1 MTDKTEAE
9 RSGTQNKKPKIETD
23 IYYGI
28 GGCVFK
34 VSYGGKYIISM
45 GKYLKNALDMLNTDL
60 TGMKFKRNSLF
71 KQDKGG
77 RFIIFADYVYRN
89 PGHEFKVDILL
100 QSGSPYQLL
109 KRCQEELD
117 DAIADPNCLN
127 SFFIP
132 FLSRKIQ
139 CPIKWWRE
147 REQNKNKPYW
157 INRGHYLNYRK
168 WLYSRNVI

>member
-1 MTDKTEAE
+1 MTTSTEPD
-9 RSGTQNKKPKIETD
+9 RIDTQKKNPKIETD

-34 VSYGGKYIISM
+34 VFYGDKYIISM
-45 GKYLKNALDMLNTDL
+45 GKYLKNALDMLNIDIS
-60 TGMKFKRNSLF
+60 GMKNKRDSLF
-71 KQDKGG
+71 KKDKGG
-77 RFIIFADYVYRN
+77 QFIIFSDYVYNN
-89 PGHEFKVDILL
+89 PDHEFKVDILL
-100 QSGSPYQLL
+100 RSNNPYRLL
-109 KRCQEELD
+109 KRCQVELD
-117 DAIADPNCLN
+117 DAIADRDCLN

-139 CPIKWWRE
+139 CPIKWWSE
-147 REQNKNKPYW
+147 REKKKNKPYW

>member
-1 MTDKTEAE
+1 MENKPELGKID
-9 RSGTQNKKPKIETD
+9 TQVKKAKIETD

-34 VSYGGKYIISM
+34 VSYGDKYIISM

-60 TGMKFKRNSLF
+60 TGIKNKRNSLF

-77 RFIIFADYVYRN
+77 QFIIFSEYVYNN
-89 PGHEFKVDILL
+89 PSLEFNVDILL
-100 QSGSPYQLL
+100 QSNNPYQLL

-117 DAIADPNCLN
+117 DAIADKNCFN
-127 SFFIP
+127 SYFIP

>member
-1 MTDKTEAE
+1 MIQQAENLIKTIPYDGVG
-9 RSGTQNKKPKIETD
+9 S
-23 IYYGI
+23 
-28 GGCVFK
+28 CVFK
-34 VSYGGKYIISM
+34 VYYGEKYIVSM
-45 GKYLKNALDMLNTDL
+45 GKYLKNALDMLNVDIR
-60 TGMKFKRNSLF
+60 GMKYKRSSLF
-71 KQDKGG
+71 KMDKGG
-77 RFIIFADYVYRN
+77 QFILFADYVYKN
-89 PGHEFKVDILL
+89 PSKQFVVEILL
-100 QSGSPYQLL
+100 QSNNPYRLL

-139 CPIKWWRE
+139 CPVKWWRE

-168 WLYSRNVI
+168 WMYSRNVI